1 MPDTKIRNFAFDA
14 HFAEL
19 GSSFSR
25 KTFIEYREKVGS
37 RRTLIMTI
45 TNDIGE
51 TINMSDTAKYNTGK
65 WKAWRSDGSLV
76 INGDIVF
83 FDRPSGIIQYA
94 LTASDTT
101 PQNSGVWAGEVEI
114 FDDGGIMTEQTE
126 TFTMIIQN
134 SY

>member
-1 MPDTKIRNFAFDA
+1 MPDTKTKNFTYDA

-25 KTFIEYREKVGS
+25 KSFIEYVEKVGS

-45 TNDIGE
+45 TDDRGDTISMND
-51 TINMSDTAKYNTGK
+51 TSKYNSGK
-65 WKAWRSDGSLV
+65 WKVWRSDGSLI

-83 FDRPSGIIQYA
+83 FDRPTGVIQYS
-94 LTASDTT
+94 LTASDTL
-101 PQNSGVWAGEVEI
+101 PQNAGVWAGEVEI
-114 FDDGGIMTEQTE
+114 FDDNGISTEQTE
-126 TFTMIIQN
+126 TFTFIIRN